1 MEYVMLISGKPHKSC
16 VRAGTPQQ
24 EREFLRDLA
33 RKAEQELIGVQM
45 ASMDELTLLPNR
57 HGFLALAQLGL
68 DACQQLDR
76 PATLLFFNLDEFKR
90 INYLFGRTEGDKAL
104 KTFADVLRIGFRE
117 NDVVGRLEGATFVA
131 LLTGSGSVDIE
142 AIKARLEEMLDE
154 RMATAHSGYEIRFSI
169 GQIEHDPAVH
179 GSVEEML
186 VEAEKALGR

>member
-1 MEYVMLISGKPHKSC
+1 MEYVMLISGKPHKSSK
-16 VRAGTPQQ
+16 RAGTPQQ
-24 EREFLRDLA
+24 ERELLRDLA

-68 DACQQLDR
+68 DACGQLGR

-90 INYLFGRTEGDKAL
+90 INYLFGRTEGDSAL

-117 NDVVGRLEGATFVA
+117 SDVIGRLDGATFVA
-131 LLTGSGSVDIE
+131 LLTGSASVDTH

-154 RMATAHSGYEIRFSI
+154 RNATAHRGYDIRFSI
-169 GQIEHDPAVH
+169 GQIEHDLAVH
-179 GSVEEML
+179 GTAEEL
-186 VEAEKALGR
+186 LDEAERVIGK

>member
-1 MEYVMLISGKPHKSC
+1 MYVQGRHSRNASFCAI
-16 VRAGTPQQ
+16 
-24 EREFLRDLA
+24 LA

-68 DACQQLDR
+68 DACQQLER

-90 INYLFGRTEGDKAL
+90 INYLFGRTEGDKGAEKL
-104 KTFADVLRIGFRE
+104 FADVLRIGFRE
-117 NDVVGRLEGATFVA
+117 NDVVGRLEGATFVV

-142 AIKARLEEMLDE
+142 AIKSRLEEMLDE
-154 RMATAHSGYEIRFSI
+154 RMATAHRGYEIRFSI

-186 VEAEKALGR
+186 IEAEKVLDAGSTAQCG